1 MASTPPHRHANADD
15 ASKTPASH
23 DGTPPKLRVPNET
36 AFDFDPDIVGIAAQ
50 PFRLEFTTSDG
61 DRRPATVDVSDMRLE
76 P

>member
-15 ASKTPASH
+15 APTTRASH
-23 DGTPPKLRVPNET
+23 NGTPPKLNVPNET
-36 AFDFDPDIVGIAAQ
+36 AFTFDPDIVGIAAP

-61 DRRPATVDVSDMRLE
+61 DRRPAAVAVSDVRLE